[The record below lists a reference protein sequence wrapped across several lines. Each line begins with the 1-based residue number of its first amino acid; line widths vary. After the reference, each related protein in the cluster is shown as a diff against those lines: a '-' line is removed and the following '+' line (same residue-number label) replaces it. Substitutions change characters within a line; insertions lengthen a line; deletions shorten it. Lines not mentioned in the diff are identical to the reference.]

1 MAQIV
6 LTLPHLYN
14 LGNDTA
20 MQKLM
25 MTKPAQRTI
34 RSMATKLPLAAQQMS
49 EASLVS
55 VSASTPE
62 IQQHANSLLER
73 LQTTLEL
80 TSLLNIFADYVS
92 PKRWCDAIRF
102 STDTQVFNLY
112 DNESAESL
120 SQPHQHTALLY
131 ADEVYLGQLVY
142 TLKHPLS
149 MAIRRQL
156 EVLHKQL
163 AFPLRNA
170 LLFAQARQQA
180 LHDYLTAL
188 GNRNY
193 LEEVLQH
200 AIYQQQRLATPVS
213 VMLIDLDGF
222 KAVNDDFG
230 HARGDDV
237 LRTFAQLLKHQL
249 RECDQIF
256 RFGGDEFVL
265 VLEDT
270 QALGAQQAFQRL
282 QRALQNDPKLAE
294 LNLSMS
300 AGLTLLSAEDN
311 VHALLQR
318 VDDAMY
324 AAKGAGKNQ
333 LVCRSGTTT
342 L

>member
-1 MAQIV
+1 M
-6 LTLPHLYN
+6 LPLPHLYN
-14 LGNDTA
+14 SGTGTA

-25 MTKPAQRTI
+25 MTKPAQRSV

-55 VSASTPE
+55 VSASTPD

-80 TSLLNIFADYVS
+80 TSLLTIFADYVS
-92 PKRWCDAIRF
+92 PKRWCDAICF
-102 STDTQVFNLY
+102 STDTQVFELY
-112 DNESAESL
+112 DNQSNEAHG
-120 SQPHQHTALLY
+120 QPHQHTALLY

-156 EVLHKQL
+156 DILHKQL

-170 LLFAQARQQA
+170 LLFAQTRQQA
-180 LHDYLTAL
+180 LHDYLTEL

-222 KAVNDDFG
+222 KAVNDEHG
-230 HARGDDV
+230 HARGDEV
-237 LRTFAQLLKHQL
+237 LRAFAQLLKRQL

-282 QRALQNDPKLAE
+282 QRALHADANLAT
-294 LNLSMS
+294 LSLSMS
-300 AGLTLLSAEDN
+300 AGLTLLTAEDS
-311 VHALLQR
+311 VQAMLQR

-333 LVCRSGTTT
+333 LVCRSAAAA